1 MMKTIGGLVSLIF
14 ASAATAADAPKS
26 PDRTAMYEDVE
37 VFRRLL
43 ADKLAY
49 ARNVQMGRTVLWQ
62 GDLHHSLNT
71 FDANIPY
78 ISHYYRQVGLH
89 DTANYYQKIA
99 VNSLYADV
107 TPLTGVKGAITVGL
121 GPQPVSL
128 IYDFGQTNPSP
139 PAVDGTYIKGVGVV
153 YSLAMARAEAA
164 SLATPRK
171 TASLASNCAKCHGT
185 AMAGKIEPPPS
196 VAKKEPIDSWDATLN
211 SLRGVE
217 EKPVPAPAVQ
227 LAPEDVCIPG
237 NLTELLLNSL
247 TSYGHR
253 FRELG
258 PTESWTVVVTLT
270 PDPSPPAVAVP
281 GIEALAKR
289 KKDAD
294 EAAAL
299 GDLHAKQAKHDD
311 AVKTYQKAID
321 LLAQPFTFPEETP
334 YDQAKVQIDESSKAL
349 RSVYGKLAQTLLT
362 TGKLDEAKAAIEK
375 AKSAAVRVEAMPKP
389 VVAPVKAPLP
399 IKLTVTLS
407 KKAVDEHK
415 AGKMNLFELRS
426 AAEVEVVGF
435 SSPAKKPTK

>member
-1 MMKTIGGLVSLIF
+1 MMKTIGGLVSLMF
-14 ASAATAADAPKS
+14 AAAATAADPPKS

-49 ARNVQMGRTVLWQ
+49 ARNVQMGQTVPWQ
-62 GDLHHSLNT
+62 GELRRALNVIDYDIPASLR
-71 FDANIPY
+71 
-78 ISHYYRQVGLH
+78 YYPLVGIQSI
-89 DTANYYQKIA
+89 ANYFPQLA
-99 VNSLYADV
+99 ANSLYADV
-107 TPLTGVKGAITVGL
+107 TRLTGVKGTITVGL
-121 GPQPVSL
+121 GPQPVNL
-128 IYDFGQTNPSP
+128 IYDFGLTNPSP

-171 TASLASNCAKCHGT
+171 AASLASNCAKCHGT

-211 SLRGVE
+211 SLRGVV
-217 EKPVPAPAVQ
+217 EKPVPEPAVQ
-227 LAPEDVCIPG
+227 LAAEEVCIPG
-237 NLTELLLNSL
+237 NLTELLLASL

-258 PTESWTVVVTLT
+258 PAESWTVVVTLT
-270 PDPSPPAVAVP
+270 PDPSLPAVAAP

-289 KKDAD
+289 KKEAD
-294 EAAAL
+294 EASAL

-334 YDQAKVQIDESSKAL
+334 FDQAKVQIDESSKAL

-389 VVAPVKAPLP
+389 VVAPVKLA
-399 IKLTVTLS
+399 VT
-407 KKAVDEHK
+407 
-415 AGKMNLFELRS
+415 S
-426 AAEVEVVGF
+426 AEAAYCRPAE
-435 SSPAKKPTK
+435 